1 MKIKFTAT
9 FIFLFCYA
17 VPITSWGQTSNYPNR
32 PIKIIVPYAAG
43 GGADSAAR
51 AISQKLGQLLGQ
63 PIIVE
68 NKPGAST
75 QTGTLSVAKAS
86 ADGHTL
92 LMGTANLATNVALFE
107 KLPYDTQKDLKPVS
121 LITKVPVYIFV
132 PGNSSIKNVSDL
144 IAQSKSTPD
153 GLSYATPGNGSS
165 AHLAGELFKNN
176 SKSNIQ
182 HIPYKGSSEAT
193 TALIGG
199 QVQLSFDNYGPVM
212 AQVKAGNAIP
222 IAIAMPTRSSITPN
236 VPTLKELGY
245 PMEAYAWWG
254 ILAPAGTPNIIIE
267 KLNVAIQTTL
277 KDPDVRENLQ
287 RQGVEI
293 VGSTPTEFSEHIKA
307 ETIKWSQVTKQANIK
322 AQ

>member
-1 MKIKFTAT
+1 MKNKLYVT
-9 FIFLFCYA
+9 IFSLLC
-17 VPITSWGQTSNYPNR
+17 ITSSFAAFGQDSSYPNR

-43 GGADSAAR
+43 GGADNLAR
-51 AISQKLGQLLGQ
+51 TIGQKLGPLLGQ
-63 PIIVE
+63 TVVVE

-75 QTGTLSVAKAS
+75 QSGTLAVVKAP
-86 ADGHTL
+86 ADGYTL
-92 LMGTANLATNVALFE
+92 LMGTANLATNPALFE
-107 KLPYDTQKDLKPVS
+107 KLPYDTQKDLAPITH
-121 LITKVPVYIFV
+121 ITKVPVYIFV
-132 PGNSSIKNVSDL
+132 TNNSNIKTVSDL
-144 IAQSKSTPD
+144 LAKAKSTPN

-176 SKSNIQ
+176 SKSNLQ

-193 TALIGG
+193 TALIGD
-199 QVQLSFDNYGPVM
+199 QVQLSFDNYGPIM
-212 AQVKAGNAIP
+212 AQVKAGNAVP

-254 ILAPAGTPNIIIE
+254 ILAPAGTPNNIVE
-267 KLNVAIQTTL
+267 RLNTAIQTTL
-277 KDPDVRENLQ
+277 NDSEVRENLQ
-287 RQGVEI
+287 RQGVQI
-293 VGSTPTEFSEHIKA
+293 VNSTPTEFAEHIKA

>member
-1 MKIKFTAT
+1 MKNKYQATIFFLLCLSGTITA
-9 FIFLFCYA
+9 
-17 VPITSWGQTSNYPNR
+17 WGQTANYPNR

-51 AISQKLGQLLGQ
+51 AISQKLGQILGQ

-75 QTGTLSVAKAS
+75 QTGTLSVVKAP
-86 ADGHTL
+86 ADGYTL
-92 LMGTANLATNVALFE
+92 LMGTANLATNAALFE
-107 KLPYDTQKDLKPVS
+107 KLPYDTQKDLIPVS

-132 PGNSSIKNVSDL
+132 PSNSNIKNVADL
-144 IAQSKSTPD
+144 IAKSKLTPE

-165 AHLAGELFKNN
+165 AHLAGELFKND

-199 QVQLSFDNYGPVM
+199 QVQLSFDNYGPVL
-212 AQVKAGNAIP
+212 AHVKAGTATP
-222 IAIAMPTRSSITPN
+222 IAIAMTARSSMTPN

-254 ILAPAGTPNIIIE
+254 ILAPAGTPSAIIE
-267 KLNVAIQTTL
+267 QLNSAIQATL
-277 KDPDVRENLQ
+277 KVPEVRESLQ
-287 RQGVEI
+287 KQGVEI
-293 VGSTPTEFSEHIKA
+293 IGSTPTEFADHIKA
-307 ETIKWSQVTKQANIK
+307 ETIKWSQVAKQANIK

>member
-1 MKIKFTAT
+1 MKIKYQVTILFLLFLSGAITA
-9 FIFLFCYA
+9 
-17 VPITSWGQTSNYPNR
+17 WGQTTNYPNR

-51 AISQKLGQLLGQ
+51 AISQKLGQILGQ

-75 QTGTLSVAKAS
+75 QTGTLSVVKAP
-86 ADGHTL
+86 ADGYTL
-92 LMGTANLATNVALFE
+92 LMGTANLATNAALFE
-107 KLPYDTQKDLKPVS
+107 KLPYDTQKDLIPVS

-132 PGNSSIKNVSDL
+132 PSNSNIKNVADL
-144 IAQSKSTPD
+144 IAKSKLTPE

-165 AHLAGELFKNN
+165 AHLAGELFKND

-199 QVQLSFDNYGPVM
+199 QVQLSFDNYGPVV
-212 AQVKAGNAIP
+212 AHVKAGTATP
-222 IAIAMPTRSSITPN
+222 IAIAMMARSSMTPN

-254 ILAPAGTPNIIIE
+254 ILAPAGTPSSIIE
-267 KLNVAIQTTL
+267 QLNTAIQATL
-277 KDPDVRENLQ
+277 KAPEVRENLQ
-287 RQGVEI
+287 KQGVEI
-293 VGSTPTEFSEHIKA
+293 IGSTPTEFADHIKA
-307 ETIKWSQVTKQANIK
+307 ETVKWSQVAKQANIK

>member
-1 MKIKFTAT
+1 MKIKYQVTILFLLNLSCAITA
-9 FIFLFCYA
+9 
-17 VPITSWGQTSNYPNR
+17 WGQTANYPNR

-51 AISQKLGQLLGQ
+51 AISQKLGQILGQ

-75 QTGTLSVAKAS
+75 QTGTLSVIKAP
-86 ADGHTL
+86 ADGYTL
-92 LMGTANLATNVALFE
+92 LMGTANLATNAALFE
-107 KLPYDTQKDLKPVS
+107 KLPYDTQRDLIPVS

-132 PGNSSIKNVSDL
+132 PSNSNIKNVADL
-144 IAQSKSTPD
+144 IAKSKLTPE

-165 AHLAGELFKNN
+165 AHLAGELFKND

-199 QVQLSFDNYGPVM
+199 QVQLSFDNYGPVL
-212 AQVKAGNAIP
+212 AHVKAGTATP
-222 IAIAMPTRSSITPN
+222 IAIAMPARSSMTPN

-254 ILAPAGTPNIIIE
+254 ILAPAGTPSTIIE
-267 KLNVAIQTTL
+267 QLNSAIQATL
-277 KDPDVRENLQ
+277 KAPEVRESLQ
-287 RQGVEI
+287 KQGVEI
-293 VGSTPTEFSEHIKA
+293 IGSTPTEFADHIKA
-307 ETIKWSQVTKQANIK
+307 ETIKWSQVAKQANIK

>member
-1 MKIKFTAT
+1 MKIKFYST
-9 FIFLFCYA
+9 IVFLLGL
-17 VPITSWGQTSNYPNR
+17 VSPITTWGQTANYPNR

-43 GGADSAAR
+43 GGTDSAAR

-75 QTGTLSVAKAS
+75 QTGTLSVVKAP
-86 ADGHTL
+86 ADGYTL
-92 LMGTANLATNVALFE
+92 LMGTANLATNVALFD
-107 KLPYDTQKDLKPVS
+107 KLPYDAQKDLIPVN

-132 PGNSSIKNVSDL
+132 PGNSSIKNVPDL
-144 IAQSKSTPD
+144 IAQSKLTPN
-153 GLSYATPGNGSS
+153 GLSYSSPGNGSS
-165 AHLAGELFKNN
+165 AHLAGELFKSD
-176 SKSNIQ
+176 SKSNLQ

-212 AQVKAGNAIP
+212 AQVKAGNAMP
-222 IAIAMPTRSSITPN
+222 IAIAMPARSSFTPN
-236 VPTLKELGY
+236 VPTLKEFGY

-254 ILAPAGTPNIIIE
+254 ILAPAGTPNPIIE
-267 KLNVAIQTTL
+267 RLNNTIQTAL
-277 KDPDVRENLQ
+277 KDPEVRDNLQ
-287 RQGVEI
+287 KQGVEI
-293 VGSTPTEFSEHIKA
+293 IGSTPTEFADHIKA

>member
-1 MKIKFTAT
+1 VKIKLNTA
-9 FIFLFCYA
+9 ILFLLYFA
-17 VPITSWGQTSNYPNR
+17 GPITTWGQTSNYPNR

-75 QTGTLSVAKAS
+75 QSGTLSVVKAP

-92 LMGTANLATNVALFE
+92 LMGTANLATNVALFD
-107 KLPYDTQKDLKPVS
+107 KLPYDTQKDLKPIS

-132 PGNSSIKNVSDL
+132 PGNSNIKNVPDL
-144 IAQSKSTPD
+144 IAQSKLTPD

-165 AHLAGELFKNN
+165 AHLAGELFKND
-176 SKSNIQ
+176 SKSNLQ

-193 TALIGG
+193 TALIGS

-212 AQVKAGNAIP
+212 SQVKAGNAIP

-254 ILAPAGTPNIIIE
+254 ILSPAGTPNIIIE
-267 KLNVAIQTTL
+267 RLNTAIQTTL
-277 KDPDVRENLQ
+277 KDPEVRENLQ

-293 VGSTPTEFSEHIKA
+293 IGSTPTEFADHIKA

>member
-1 MKIKFTAT
+1 MKIKFQAT
-9 FIFLFCYA
+9 ILFLLCLA
-17 VPITSWGQTSNYPNR
+17 SSISAWGQANNYPNR

-43 GGADSAAR
+43 GGTDSAAR

-63 PIIVE
+63 SIIVE

-75 QTGTLSVAKAS
+75 QIGTLLVVKAPE
-86 ADGHTL
+86 DGYTL
-92 LMGTANLATNVALFE
+92 LMGTANLATNVALFD
-107 KLPYDTQKDLKPVS
+107 KLPYDAQKDLKPVS
-121 LITKVPVYIFV
+121 LITKVPVYVFV
-132 PGNSSIKNVSDL
+132 PSNSNIKNVPDL
-144 IAQSKSTPD
+144 IAKSKLTPD
-153 GLSYATPGNGSS
+153 GFSYATPGNGSS
-165 AHLAGELFKNN
+165 AHLAGELFKND
-176 SKSNIQ
+176 SKSNLQ

-212 AQVKAGNAIP
+212 AQVKAGNAVP

-254 ILAPAGTPNIIIE
+254 ILAPAGTPNLIIE
-267 KLNVAIQTTL
+267 QLNNAIQTAL
-277 KDPDVRENLQ
+277 KDPEVRENLQ
-287 RQGVEI
+287 KQGVEI
-293 VGSTPTEFSEHIKA
+293 IGSSPIEFAEHIKA